1 MTYPPQPGQGGQPDP
16 YGQGWQQQP
25 PSGGVPQQPGWDP
38 NAQQQQPPQGW
49 DPNAQQQPPAW
60 DPNQQQQQYGQPY
73 QQGQQPY
80 PTQQYPQ
87 QGWDPNQPP
96 QQGWDPNQQQYGQGF
111 GGPGGPGGPPPQK
124 NKTALWVGIAVAVVL
139 VVALGIT
146 GFVAP
151 GFFLSKDNT
160 NTAQNPPS
168 RQQLPGTSA
177 PGLPTDESSP
187 PTDQSESPGT
197 GGSSDS
203 GAGKSTVEAFLAKI
217 NAKDAAGATSMV
229 CQGSE
234 SFSKDSITESTAGTP
249 QLKAGEYSGSA
260 IVTAT
265 ISGSVSGKDANGS
278 VIASSFDGKWC
289 IGGFF
294 VIAY

>member
-38 NAQQQQPPQGW
+38 NAQQQPQQPQGW
-49 DPNAQQQPPAW
+49 DPNAPQQPW
-60 DPNQQQQQYGQPY
+60 DPNQQQPYGQPY

-96 QQGWDPNQQQYGQGF
+96 QGWDPNQQQYGQGF

-151 GFFLSKDNT
+151 GFFLSKDSNT

-168 RQQLPGTSA
+168 QQRLPGTSA

-187 PTDQSESPGT
+187 PTDQSQSPGT
-197 GGSSDS
+197 GGSGDS
-203 GAGKSTVEAFLAKI
+203 GEGKSTVEAFLAKI
-217 NAKDAAGATSMV
+217 NAKDAAGASSMV